1 MKPQEHTH
9 QLPFTGER
17 FVPEAQGNIVIE
29 HYHRYLFAKQFV
41 VGKTVLD
48 IASGE
53 GFGSDLL
60 ASSGAKKVYGVDI
73 SRTAVT
79 HAKKK
84 YTSGNLEFIC
94 GECAHI
100 PLPDNSVDVIT
111 SFETIEHHDQHEESM
126 REFRRVLKDDGI
138 LVISSPDKKTYS
150 DERNYNNE
158 YHVKELYFDEFK
170 QLICNHFSHA
180 NFYQQKIFFGSVVIQ
195 EKESRFSENYLYK
208 DEVFLPTREGV
219 FSALYHVAVASNQ
232 TAIKADSSLL
242 EQPIND
248 SEVIMEWNNAM
259 ALKDRQLDA
268 MAKNYE
274 TVKTQAEILSSEI
287 NQKAAE
293 INSQKSRIDNHES
306 QVAALQAA
314 LNEQMEE
321 ISSRKSQVRRYEIQV
336 GELETK
342 INHQQEEINSREARI
357 HDCEQ
362 QVNALE
368 LEIKNNE
375 KQINHQARMIKFFQ
389 GELLRQ
395 EGVVSMA
402 VRLLKRK
409 LRPLIIRHFPRTADL
424 YQRYRLYS
432 KERRKIKSADE
443 KISADAGCKSV
454 VILTP
459 PHTLF
464 LARLMLNPLRAHGF
478 SPEISSAFNQAQ
490 GDSLHIVLCPQ
501 VFEKIPPAENTI
513 IFQLEQSIN
522 SRWFTHE
529 YIDLLKKCSSIMEY
543 KIDNIDFLVEQGVER
558 DKIFYLPLGGNSDN
572 LFEGADKKAYKKY
585 DFIFYGD
592 SLSSQRRR
600 VFLDAL
606 SKKYRVKICNE
617 VFAED
622 VCKLIKKS
630 RCVINIHYYENAL
643 LETPR
648 IFEAL
653 SLGVPVLSESASDIE
668 HYPELS
674 ESVLFFKYGSVD
686 DMLAKA
692 GVLLERADHYARSTA
707 AAVEKSQRRFKFM
720 FDRALAGAGII
731 EKSVLLKTPVYIEG
745 DAGTEAVVALSL
757 PETTQRRLAC
767 LTEKSLP
774 PSFNVFDG
782 IRFMPGWMACA
793 YSYKALAQHFLN
805 INAGVVTIFEDDA
818 FLCAGDLSEYN
829 LVKDYLRQRK
839 TPWDMFVGI
848 IADVNPKTKIIDVEQ
863 WQGRTFI
870 TIDKMTS
877 MVFNIYNMS
886 GLQHIASWN
895 ESDTN
900 VETNTIDRHLEAI
913 ADLRV
918 VVSLPFIAGHKE
930 DLTSTLWGVQN
941 TQYLDLFKASEKK
954 LDSLLSEYE
963 NT

>member
-1 MKPQEHTH
+1 MKTKQQKH
-9 QLPFTGER
+9 QLLFTGER

-60 ASSGAKKVYGVDI
+60 ARNGAKKVYGVDI
-73 SRTAVT
+73 SRAAVT

-84 YTSGNLEFIC
+84 YTSENLEFIC

-100 PLPDNSVDVIT
+100 PLPDKSVDIVT

-126 REFRRVLKDDGI
+126 REFMRVLKDDGI

-150 DERNYNNE
+150 DERNYSNE
-158 YHVKELYFDEFK
+158 YHVKELYLDEFK
-170 QLICNHFSHA
+170 ELICNHFSYA

-208 DEVFLPTREGV
+208 DDAFLPTKEGV

-232 TAIKADSSLL
+232 TAIEADSSLL

-248 SEVIMEWNNAM
+248 SEVVMEWSNAM
-259 ALKDRQLDA
+259 AAKDRQLDTV
-268 MAKNYE
+268 AKNYE
-274 TVKTQAEILSSEI
+274 AVKDQAEILRSEI
-287 NQKAAE
+287 NEKAEE
-293 INSQKSRIDNHES
+293 INSQKSRINNYES
-306 QVAALQAA
+306 QITALETT

-321 ISSRKSQVRRYEIQV
+321 ISSQKSQVRSYEIQV

-342 INHQQEEINSREARI
+342 INHQEEKINSREAQI
-357 HDCEQ
+357 HDYEK

-368 LEIKNNE
+368 IKIKNNE
-375 KQINHQARMIKFFQ
+375 KQINHQAKMVKFLQ
-389 GELLRQ
+389 EELRKR
-395 EGVVSMA
+395 EGVVSKA
-402 VRLLKRK
+402 IRFLKRK
-409 LRPLIIRHFPRTADL
+409 SRPVIIRHFPRTADL
-424 YQRYRLYS
+424 YQRYRLRS
-432 KERRKIKSADE
+432 KEKRKIKSTTRKIVTNADR
-443 KISADAGCKSV
+443 KSV

-478 SPEISSAFNQAQ
+478 SPEISSTFD
-490 GDSLHIVLCPQ
+490 GGKDYPLHIVLCPQ
-501 VFEKIPPAENTI
+501 FFEKLPPTENTI

-522 SRWFTHE
+522 SRWFTPE
-529 YIDLLKKCSSIMEY
+529 YIDMLKKCSSIMEY
-543 KIDNIDFLVEQGVER
+543 KIDNIDFLVEQGIDR
-558 DKIFYLPLGGNSDN
+558 DKIFYLPLGGNSEN
-572 LFEGADKKAYKKY
+572 LSEGTAMETYKKY

-592 SLSSQRRR
+592 SLSSERRR

-606 SKKYRVKICNE
+606 SRKYRVKICNE
-617 VFAED
+617 VFAD
-622 VCKLIKKS
+622 DIYKLIKKS

-653 SLGVPVLSESASDIE
+653 SLGVPVLSESASDAE

-692 GVLLERADHYARSTA
+692 GMLLERVDHYARSTV
-707 AAVEKSQRRFKFM
+707 AAVEKSEQRFKFM

-731 EKSVLLKTPVYIEG
+731 EKSVLLENPVHIEEKT
-745 DAGTEAVVALSL
+745 DADNTVALSL
-757 PETTQRRLAC
+757 PETTQRRLSC
-767 LTEKSLP
+767 LNEKNLP
-774 PSFNVFDG
+774 PFSLFDG
-782 IRFMPGWMACA
+782 IRFSPGWMACA
-793 YSYKALAQHFLN
+793 YSYKVLARHFLDTDAD
-805 INAGVVTIFEDDA
+805 IVTIFEDDA
-818 FLCAGDLSEYN
+818 FLRNNDLSEYH
-829 LVKDYLRQRK
+829 LIKEYLKQRK
-839 TPWDMFVGI
+839 KPWDLFSGI
-848 IADVNPKTKIIDVEQ
+848 IADINPATKVIDVEE
-863 WQGRTFI
+863 WQGRTFM

-877 MVFNIYNMS
+877 TVFNIYSRS
-886 GLQHIASWN
+886 GLRHITKWN
-895 ESDTN
+895 EHNGN
-900 VETNTIDRHLEAI
+900 VETNTIDRHLEATGNI
-913 ADLRV
+913 RI

-930 DLTSTLWGVQN
+930 DLTSSIWGFQN
-941 TQYLDLFKASEKK
+941 TQYLDWFKASEEK
-954 LDSLLSEYE
+954 LHSLLRTYKS
-963 NT
+963 